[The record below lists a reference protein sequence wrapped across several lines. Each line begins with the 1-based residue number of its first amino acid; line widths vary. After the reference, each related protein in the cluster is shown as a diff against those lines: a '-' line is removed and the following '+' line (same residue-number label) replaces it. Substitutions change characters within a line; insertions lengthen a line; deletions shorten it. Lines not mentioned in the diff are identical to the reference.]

1 MSKKLLAILVAGMG
15 VMPAAAQA
23 KAIDLVPHRNDCG
36 VVCRPSDPP
45 KPKHKPHR
53 HQPPRRPQGGGHP
66 AGPATD

>member
-23 KAIDLVPHRNDCG
+23 NAPGLVPHRNDCG

-45 KPKHKPHR
+45 KPTPKPHR
-53 HQPPRRPQGGGHP
+53 QKPPRRPHGGLGHL
-66 AGPATD
+66 D